1 MRISAPCILFP
12 LTSRC
17 WDISI
22 EYVLNDHDPRR
33 FKPLVDFCIS
43 TALNADFNGGSAFDC
58 EFTKAADMLMIVAR
72 RVQLVRSVIRCF
84 QWRFNAWADEF
95 VDLYFKS
102 IACPYA
108 EVSAS

>member
-1 MRISAPCILFP
+1 LHTTRHYHQHVGSFSK
-12 LTSRC
+12 LTVKGRTTVE
-17 WDISI
+17 ISI
-22 EYVLNDHDPRR
+22 QGG
-33 FKPLVDFCIS
+33 
-43 TALNADFNGGSAFDC
+43 ANA
-58 EFTKAADMLMIVAR
+58 EVMIVAR